1 VQRDERSGGVP
12 IVMGGWGAKRT
23 PRLAAQYAA
32 EYNLPFSPV
41 ANAADQ
47 FALVRAACER
57 ADRDPATLTL
67 SAAVVA
73 CCGEDETTFQR
84 RAKAIGQDPEQL
96 RKNQLGGT
104 TTEVAARAAQYAEAG
119 AERLYLQVLDLSDLE
134 HLHVLHESLNAV

>member
-1 VQRDERSGGVP
+1 MQ
-12 IVMGGWGAKRT
+12 
-23 PRLAAQYAA
+23 
-32 EYNLPFSPV
+32 FSPA

-73 CCGEDETTFQR
+73 CCGEDEAAFQR

-96 RKNQLGGT
+96 RTNQLGGT
-104 TTEVAARAAQYAEAG
+104 ASEVAARAAEYAAAG
-119 AERLYLQVLDLSDLE
+119 AQRLYLQVLDLHDLE
-134 HLHVLHESLNAV
+134 HLHVLHETLSSI